1 MKNKKGFT
9 LVELLSAIV
18 LLGIIITLGIF
29 SVSSIRNTILDK
41 QYKNVKTEIELA
53 AEKYYSDTE
62 SSKVFVDTLV
72 KEGYLKADNKSM
84 IISDPRDKSLLNC
97 HIVTIDEDEK
107 ATLSDNDNTLENGN
121 CDESIVVSSDIS
133 IVDKD
138 GNKINDS
145 WYKDSISLKVKFNSD
160 KDPNSY
166 SYSWKSDKN
175 PNSISNEMIY
185 NLQTSYLERG
195 KVIDDEYY
203 VTLSNSEETI
213 DSKGQRVRID
223 GVRPEIKS
231 LEIPD
236 NDKWTKD
243 KTLKVNLTDIGSGI
257 NAYILSK
264 DDCEKVDL
272 NKYTKIDVPNPND
285 VKVEYKITQNG
296 TYSFCASDK
305 AGNVVKYEE
314 NIEIDKI
321 DDIPPVCSYM
331 ENTNW
336 RGSNVAVSFGCKDEE
351 SGCNKLT
358 YNRKT
363 TNCSGATCYNDYTY
377 KSTYKTAIIS
387 STIGSF
393 TIEDNAGNITN
404 CPSDKKEV
412 SVYLDKTAPDIT
424 NINVSSTTSGYN
436 SRYTKVSFILSDSH
450 SGVKNFCIGT
460 SKNNCSEKN
469 VSSYCT
475 LNNSKYN
482 CTVDYTFSSRDGSGN
497 NEYVYITAYDNVENS
512 STQSKSYRLYK
523 VCSDTDFNRYGS
535 CSKEC
540 DGGVYYEYR
549 TDSHLGSSCNRY
561 GNTSCNT
568 MSCCSW
574 TYDEK
579 YSTGYCDASCG
590 WGERR
595 ITYKKYSHYISR
607 IYLQFFLIYQSLF

>member
-203 VTLSNSEETI
+203 VTLSNIEETI
-213 DSKGQRVRID
+213 
-223 GVRPEIKS
+223 
-231 LEIPD
+231 
-236 NDKWTKD
+236 
-243 KTLKVNLTDIGSGI
+243 
-257 NAYILSK
+257 Y
-264 DDCEKVDL
+264 
-272 NKYTKIDVPNPND
+272 
-285 VKVEYKITQNG
+285 
-296 TYSFCASDK
+296 
-305 AGNVVKYEE
+305 
-314 NIEIDKI
+314 
-321 DDIPPVCSYM
+321 
-331 ENTNW
+331 
-336 RGSNVAVSFGCKDEE
+336 
-351 SGCNKLT
+351 
-358 YNRKT
+358 
-363 TNCSGATCYNDYTY
+363 
-377 KSTYKTAIIS
+377 
-387 STIGSF
+387 
-393 TIEDNAGNITN
+393 
-404 CPSDKKEV
+404 
-412 SVYLDKTAPDIT
+412 
-424 NINVSSTTSGYN
+424 
-436 SRYTKVSFILSDSH
+436 
-450 SGVKNFCIGT
+450 
-460 SKNNCSEKN
+460 
-469 VSSYCT
+469 
-475 LNNSKYN
+475 
-482 CTVDYTFSSRDGSGN
+482 
-497 NEYVYITAYDNVENS
+497 
-512 STQSKSYRLYK
+512 
-523 VCSDTDFNRYGS
+523 
-535 CSKEC
+535 
-540 DGGVYYEYR
+540 
-549 TDSHLGSSCNRY
+549 
-561 GNTSCNT
+561 
-568 MSCCSW
+568 
-574 TYDEK
+574 
-579 YSTGYCDASCG
+579 
-590 WGERR
+590 
-595 ITYKKYSHYISR
+595 
-607 IYLQFFLIYQSLF
+607 